1 MDSRFYNTD
10 NAFDQEGSH
19 CNWYEIWA
27 TEDAAAKVVVRQTAA
42 EIAERTTRADEALA
56 ALAEAEDGAGTT
68 ARNAIAKSRRL
79 AQAYTETR
87 DRKAYAMRLLG
98 QRKGLLR
105 ILRAQTGIPD
115 GHAIDKQATTALT
128 LILELSANAAVLTG
142 TGWDI
147 VARWFGFNA
156 EATLAAFGTDRAR
169 TIFEEACAR
178 SERILARRL
187 PVRLE
192 DYRTA
197 PTPQE
202 IAERVGI
209 TTELLRRAGANQCG
223 LTSIDRLSRREQV
236 LERVT
241 RHRREKGVRARADQ
255 TQRAQDVAYAQAAG
269 VSDRTIRN
277 WRKDGILEAQFT
289 ARGVRFP
296 KV

>member
-1 MDSRFYNTD
+1 MDCCISNTNYPFQQEEDRF
-10 NAFDQEGSH
+10 
-19 CNWYEIWA
+19 NWHEIWA
-27 TEDAAAKVVVRQTAA
+27 AEDAAAKTVVRQTAA
-42 EIAERTTRADEALA
+42 EIAERTACAEEALA
-56 ALAEAEDGAGTT
+56 ALAEAEDGAGST
-68 ARNAIAKSRRL
+68 ARRAIATARRL
-79 AQAYTETR
+79 SQAYVETR
-87 DRKAYAMRLLG
+87 DRKTYATRLLG

-115 GHAIDKQATTALT
+115 GHTINEQATTALT

-147 VARWFGFNA
+147 VVRWFGFNA
-156 EATLAAFGTDRAR
+156 EATLAAFGADRAR

-178 SERILARRL
+178 SERVLARRL

-241 RHRREKGVRARADQ
+241 RHRREKGVRARTDQ

-277 WRKDGILEAQFT
+277 WRKDGTLEAQFA

-296 KV
+296 EV